1 MMSKQEIAGLTVVF
15 ALLVVPVTATAETPL
30 LPADAQQA
38 LDKGLAA
45 AKQQQWEIAIQ
56 NFQDARKIAP
66 DAPEIYYDLGLA
78 ESRIAGRELR
88 SVSWFG
94 AYLAASPDAPNA
106 AAVKN
111 FIAALRIKV
120 KGNID
125 TLIKAAE
132 FADNALP
139 DTPIRHD
146 GGITGKF
153 TNKPDQD
160 RIMSLYRVAT
170 LWASAGNSANAI
182 EIAHRIGRAGY
193 NETSSLSE
201 IVTQQASSGYI
212 DDAIKTAASFNDSVF
227 SNVANLAIAAAQAK
241 AGDLTSARATLMTA
255 QARLSKEKSGYLRN
269 SLGIDIARAQANVG
283 DFSAAEKT
291 VEMMPGPAAKAHAH
305 LAIAEAQIKAG
316 DVAAAQ
322 ARLGLAQKAADLWN
336 SLTPAQKKTACNCG
350 LSEPQDQST
359 LSYLEQ
365 RIAKMRID
373 AGDVTGARSALR
385 IAQKYARL
393 IVSDQ
398 KNMQASN
405 IAEQQARAGDIAGA
419 QETARLISDK
429 ADKVWKVAAARA
441 IVVAQA
447 KIGDFA
453 GAQKTADATGDP
465 VETNMAKS
473 VIATAQTNR
482 ASSTQATTPQP
493 TPPQQA
499 AAGTPALPPISAADW
514 TRELDALNTPFFLDL
529 PGSVKAPQQTYKLM
543 YPGHYYDPKET
554 DTKRTFNALVDFALN
569 IISAN
574 STVDEMLKRQFG
586 GAKP

>member
-1 MMSKQEIAGLTVVF
+1 MSKQEIAGLAVVF
-15 ALLVVPVTATAETPL
+15 ALLVAPAVARAEAAAL
-30 LPADAQQA
+30 SADAQQA

-56 NFQDARKIAP
+56 SFQDARKIAP
-66 DAPEIYYDLGLA
+66 DAPEIFYDLGLA

-88 SVSWFG
+88 AVSWFG

-111 FIAALRIKV
+111 FIAALRIKI

-125 TLIKAAE
+125 TVIKAAE
-132 FADNALP
+132 FADNSLP

-146 GGITGKF
+146 GGLSGKE

-160 RIMSLYRVAT
+160 RIMSLYQVAS

-182 EIAHRIGRAGY
+182 EAAHRIGRAGY
-193 NETSSLSE
+193 NETHSLSE
-201 IVTQQASSGYI
+201 IVEAQASFGYI
-212 DDAIKTAASFNDSVF
+212 EDAIKTAASFNDDF
-227 SNVANLAIAAAQAK
+227 YSNHVKLAIAAAQAK
-241 AGDLTSARATLMTA
+241 AGDFASARATLMAA
-255 QARLSKEKSGYLRN
+255 QARLSKEKSAYLRN
-269 SLGIDIARAQANVG
+269 AMGKDIATAQANIG
-283 DFSAAEKT
+283 DFLGAEKT
-291 VEMMPGPAAKAHAH
+291 VEIMPGPAAKAGAH

-316 DVAAAQ
+316 DIAAAQ
-322 ARLGLAQKAADLWN
+322 ASLGLAQKAADLWN
-336 SLTPAQKKTACNCG
+336 SLTAAQKKAACNCG

-359 LSYLEQ
+359 LAYLEQ
-365 RIAKMRID
+365 RIGKMRVD
-373 AGDVTGARSALR
+373 AGDITGARAALR

-393 IVSDQ
+393 IAVAQRNS
-398 KNMQASN
+398 QAN
-405 IAEQQARAGDIAGA
+405 YIAEEQAKAGDIAGA
-419 QETARLISDK
+419 QETAKLISDK
-429 ADKVWKVAAARA
+429 ADKVWKIATARA
-441 IVVAQA
+441 IVAAQA
-447 KIGDFA
+447 DVGDFA

-473 VIATAQTNR
+473 VIATAQAKR

-493 TPPQQA
+493 TPPQKA
-499 AAGTPALPPISAADW
+499 AAGTPALPAISAADW
-514 TRELDALNTPFFLDL
+514 IRELDALNTPLFLDL
-529 PGSVKAPQQTYKLM
+529 PGSVKAPQQAYKLM

-574 STVDEMLKRQFG
+574 NAVDEMLKRQFG
-586 GAKP
+586 ATKP